1 MDAQDRQESVDNSFR
16 YVVGSILDDG
26 KPFSGRADSLV
37 MGAVY
42 GKISSVEP
50 AQKGAGQGV
59 AGMDLILAG
68 ILVQGVGGEI
78 LDDAAA
84 EKDIDN
90 LHSLAD
96 TQNRAAGSYKGVQHG
111 KLLSVQHRVDYT
123 GAVIR
128 LPEQDRINIPA
139 AWKKQGVKGTGLG
152 YVGKGGAGGPQLCEG
167 VMVIVRIAGKAG
179 DRYFFHV

>member
-1 MDAQDRQESVDNSFR
+1 MPLDAQDRQESVDNSFR

-90 LHSLAD
+90 CIPLQIPRTGRPDRTKASSMASCCLSS
-96 TQNRAAGSYKGVQHG
+96 TGSIT
-111 KLLSVQHRVDYT
+111 RE
-123 GAVIR
+123 
-128 LPEQDRINIPA
+128 P
-139 AWKKQGVKGTGLG
+139 
-152 YVGKGGAGGPQLCEG
+152 
-167 VMVIVRIAGKAG
+167 
-179 DRYFFHV
+179 